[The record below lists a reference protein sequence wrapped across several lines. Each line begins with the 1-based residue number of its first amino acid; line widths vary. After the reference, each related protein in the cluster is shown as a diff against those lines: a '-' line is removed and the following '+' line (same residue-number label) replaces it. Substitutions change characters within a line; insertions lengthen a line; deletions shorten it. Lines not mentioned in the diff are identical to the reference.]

1 MMGWRAR
8 LMPGPLA
15 ASVLRRLAGGV
26 RRRPGGRTIGE
37 RGVSLVEL
45 VAVSTILVVLASVA
59 LPVIS
64 TIQRRHKELALRHS
78 LRILRTAL
86 DDYKRVIGE
95 NPGMAANPNLK
106 PECEGYPCELEDL
119 VEGIDLGEAKERK
132 LKFLRRIPIDPM
144 TGKREWGMRSCKQ
157 DPDSM
162 SWDHLHVFD
171 VHTLSQGVDLDGT
184 PYSMW

>member
-1 MMGWRAR
+1 MIRR
-8 LMPGPLA
+8 LMQRRGFSFIELLVVTTIILVLAGAVMPLA
-15 ASVLRRLAGGV
+15 RV
-26 RRRPGGRTIGE
+26 
-37 RGVSLVEL
+37 
-45 VAVSTILVVLASVA
+45 
-59 LPVIS
+59 
-64 TIQRRHKELALRHS
+64 TIQRQKEIELRRALRE
-78 LRILRTAL
+78 IRTAI
-86 DDYKRVIGE
+86 DKYKDAVDQGQIGGTD
-95 NPGMAANPNLK
+95 NQLGS
-106 PECEGYPCELEDL
+106 EGYPPDLETL
-119 VEGIDLGEAKERK
+119 VEGVTAAGDASARK